1 MDYRNRKYY
10 LVYLGGYKAYEY
22 NLNKLK
28 EEIKSLKIRPAYNH
42 FKGNNNWGYDGMHFS
57 IFKGSVFAQLMMSCK
72 IEESEKFEDAFKM
85 MIIYHHYF
93 KPVFVEI
100 TKEVQ
105 NEINEKIEEGAL

>member
-28 EEIKSLKIRPAYNH
+28 EEVKSLKIRPAYNH
-42 FKGNNNWGYDGMHFS
+42 FKGNNNWGYDGMHFP
-57 IFKGSVFAQLMMSCK
+57 IFKGLVYAQLMMSCK
-72 IEESEKFEDAFKM
+72 IEESEKFEDIFKTM
-85 MIIYHHYF
+85 MDYHDI

-100 TKEVQ
+100 TKEVE
-105 NEINEKIEEGAL
+105 NEINEKIKEGA